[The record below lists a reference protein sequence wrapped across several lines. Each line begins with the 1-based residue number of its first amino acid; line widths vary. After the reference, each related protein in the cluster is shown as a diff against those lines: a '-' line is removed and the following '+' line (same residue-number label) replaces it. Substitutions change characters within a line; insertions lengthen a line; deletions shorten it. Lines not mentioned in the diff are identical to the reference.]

1 MPSKPGFQS
10 YVSPKA
16 VLKTTAN
23 LGRKPFQK
31 FDRMCKNNYSWPR
44 SVFMLFRPSVQWKL
58 KRKSSE
64 CSLEHYWSM
73 IIKQKN
79 SPMHTAGSRVTES
92 KFQSNHVKSCQKPQC
107 AGTALWWTQ
116 KKFFTSRDVRTNRAF
131 EITNEM
137 TISQNLCLTSIWLL
151 CIS

>member
-31 FDRMCKNNYSWPR
+31 FDRMCKNNYSWPTIKGKKFKMGGPYILSCRGRFDPR

-116 KKFFTSRDVRTNRAF
+116 KK
-131 EITNEM
+131 ILYQQGH
-137 TISQNLCLTSIWLL
+137 QNK
-151 CIS
+151 